1 MRNIR
6 LSFFFFFFE
15 TKFHG
20 YTNSFN
26 LLISSFP
33 HLYFNSLLVIL
44 SWYFFLFLGRYLG
57 WFECLIFRTRWI
69 DSKGGDEKAYACI
82 DGTFFFFFLRWIT
95 LSNYIVDVKNG
106 TLNKLKKEKKSL
118 LKHLLNSLIQ
128 TILNSVRTRLTI
140 ISKLKT

>member
-6 LSFFFFFFE
+6 LFFFFFE

-44 SWYFFLFLGRYLG
+44 SWYFFSFFRSILGMVRVFDFSNSMN
-57 WFECLIFRTRWI
+57 WFERRGWKSICMYRWH
-69 DSKGGDEKAYACI
+69 
-82 DGTFFFFFLRWIT
+82 FFFFLRWIT
-95 LSNYIVDVKNG
+95 LSSYIVDVKNG
-106 TLNKLKKEKKSL
+106 TLNKLKKKKKRV

-128 TILNSVRTRLTI
+128 TILNSAPTRLTI